1 MLEKEGEA
9 MKKNLSRREKVLD
22 LLYQNQ
28 DKYLSGEEL
37 SNKLGVS
44 RTSIWKYI
52 NYLREA
58 GYQIESSSKVGYRLI
73 TSADNLLPEEI
84 KRNLN
89 TEIIGQEIIY
99 YKEIE
104 STNDTAKRLAQSG
117 VDEGT
122 VVIAEEQKR
131 GKGRLGREFCSPL
144 GGIWLSCILRPDI
157 KPTLATRATYIASL
171 AIVKTINKLSAVDAK
186 IKWPNDILIGD
197 KKVSGILTE
206 MGAELDR
213 VDYLVVGM
221 GINLNFSLDNFDE
234 SLHNKVTTIYHE
246 TGKKVSRVEFVQ
258 ALLEEIERIYYKL
271 NNFEEILEEWKAYSY
286 TLGRIVKIDSK
297 REEII
302 GEAIDIAEDGALL
315 VKVDDKVRKFYSGEV
330 SLCHQGFN
338 SGN

>member
-1 MLEKEGEA
+1 
-9 MKKNLSRREKVLD
+9 MKKSLDRREKVLD

-28 DKYLSGEEL
+28 DRYLSGEEL

-58 GYQIESSSKVGYRLI
+58 GYQIESSSKIGYRLI
-73 TSADNLLPEEI
+73 TPADNLLPEEI

-104 STNDTAKRLAQSG
+104 STNDAAKKLAQSG
-117 VDEGT
+117 LQEGA

-171 AIVKTINKLSAVDAK
+171 AIVKTIRKLSAVDAK
-186 IKWPNDILIGD
+186 IKWPNDILVGN

-206 MGAELDR
+206 MSAELDK
-213 VDYLVVGM
+213 VDYLIVGM
-221 GINLNFSLDNFDE
+221 GINLNFPLDTFDE

-246 TGKKVSRVEFVQ
+246 TGKKISRVKFVQ
-258 ALLEEIERIYYKL
+258 ALLEEIEMVYKKL
-271 NNFEEILEEWKAYSY
+271 YDFKDILKEWKAYSY
-286 TLGRIVKIDSK
+286 TLGKVVKIDNK
-297 REEII
+297 KEEIV
-302 GEAIDIAEDGALL
+302 GEAVDIAEDGALL

-330 SLCHQGFN
+330 SLYHQSFN